1 MRRNPAPA
9 RLTDSAPLVALSRS
23 PPRGGKWTFDKIQG
37 ECCHNLLTTLDRRS
51 DLTDRPALRVHLCFR
66 SQSGVLW
73 NHRVLIYLRHLLH
86 GPTGRPYFFP
96 VPFPSSRRNPIARGP
111 VWTHYRCSNELPFGL
126 TNSISRNPQSRG
138 NWNAIRHFES

>member
-37 ECCHNLLTTLDRRS
+37 ECCHNLLATLDRRS
-51 DLTDRPALRVHLCFR
+51 DLTDRSVLRVPLCFR
-66 SQSGVLW
+66 SQPGVLW
-73 NHRVLIYLRHLLH
+73 NNRVLIYLRHLLH

-96 VPFPSSRRNPIARGP
+96 VLFPSSRRNPIARGP
-111 VWTHYRCSNELPFGL
+111 RVDSLLLLERTPLRTDEFCFPKSPITRQLERNE
-126 TNSISRNPQSRG
+126 TR
-138 NWNAIRHFES
+138 